1 VPTADEFFDWKNT
14 PINTYHRESGL
25 RQTGFTKNR
34 IQVRVF
40 RMNEV
45 LFSRVAIAHSESII
59 YGTVRS

>member
-1 VPTADEFFDWKNT
+1 MRFSDWKT
-14 PINTYHRESGL
+14 DLAFTYHRESGL

-59 YGTVRS
+59 YGRVRS

>member
-14 PINTYHRESGL
+14 LINIYHRESGL

-45 LFSRVAIAHSESII
+45 LFSRVAIAHSESVI

>member
-1 VPTADEFFDWKNT
+1 MRFSDWKNQL
-14 PINTYHRESGL
+14 TYTYNRESGL

-34 IQVRVF
+34 IEVRVG
-40 RMNEV
+40 RMDDV

>member
-1 VPTADEFFDWKNT
+1 MRFSDWKNQLKYT
-14 PINTYHRESGL
+14 HHRERGL

-34 IQVRVF
+34 IEMRVVI
-40 RMNEV
+40 MDAA